1 MLHISVIFALLS
13 LFFAGLNDVFFK
25 KYAQKERSR
34 GMYVLGIGIIW
45 TVLQVFTFILKD
57 VPFALDSITFTY
69 GLTAGLF
76 LTLSNILLL
85 HSLTRINISLGSTI
99 YRLNTIGV
107 VILSFF
113 VLHEPFGPIK
123 FIGVTFGIVA
133 VLFLYQK
140 RDNTNHINY
149 PLSFF
154 WAVIIASIFRATYGV
169 VAKAGILAEADPE
182 LMLLLI
188 SSSWIFGGAC
198 YAKYREKRFRFT
210 RKKAAYSI
218 LSGILVFL
226 IVNFLMLAI
235 EHGQASV
242 VIPIANMSFVIAL
255 FISVI
260 LRMERLTLRK
270 CCAIGSAAVSII
282 LLAQV

>member
-1 MLHISVIFALLS
+1 M
-13 LFFAGLNDVFFK
+13 
-25 KYAQKERSR
+25 
-34 GMYVLGIGIIW
+34 
-45 TVLQVFTFILKD
+45 
-57 VPFALDSITFTY
+57 
-69 GLTAGLF
+69 
-76 LTLSNILLL
+76 
-85 HSLTRINISLGSTI
+85 
-99 YRLNTIGV
+99 
-107 VILSFF
+107 
-113 VLHEPFGPIK
+113 HEPFGPIK

-210 RKKAAYSI
+210 RKKAAYSL

>member
-25 KYAQKERSR
+25 KYAQKDRSR
-34 GMYVLGIGIIW
+34 GMYVLGIGITW

-133 VLFLYQK
+133 VLFLYQQ

-188 SSSWIFGGAC
+188 SSSWIIGGAC